1 MRMAYG
7 KRLAAATLAICVT
20 LTAGMAQAIE
30 IKPFEADTFEAAKSA
45 GKPVVVDV
53 TASWCSTCKAQ
64 QRIIGDLAKKPEFA
78 DVLVLQVD
86 VDTQKDAMR
95 SLGAQN
101 RSTLI
106 AFNGANETKRTVGD
120 TNPQSVEA
128 LFATTLTR

>member
-1 MRMAYG
+1 MRMIDG
-7 KRLAAATLAICVT
+7 KRLAAAAIGACMVFA
-20 LTAGMAQAIE
+20 AGMAQAIE
-30 IKPFEADTFEAAKSA
+30 IKPFEAAAFEAAKSA

-53 TASWCSTCKAQ
+53 TASWCSTCQAQ
-64 QRIIGDLAKKPEFA
+64 QRIIGELAKKPEFA

-86 VDTQKDAMR
+86 VDTQKDEMR

-106 AFNGANETKRTVGD
+106 AFNGAKETKRTVGD
-120 TNPQSVEA
+120 TNANSVEA

>member
-1 MRMAYG
+1 MRMNYG
-7 KRLAAATLAICVT
+7 ARLAATIAVCMTMA
-20 LTAGMAQAIE
+20 AGMAQAIE
-30 IKPFEADTFEAAKSA
+30 VKPFETTAFEAAKSA

-53 TASWCSTCKAQ
+53 TASWCSTCQAQ
-64 QRIIGDLAKKPEFA
+64 QRIIGELAKKPEFA

-86 VDTQKDAMR
+86 VDTQKDEMR

-106 AFNGANETKRTVGD
+106 AFNGAKETKRTVGD
-120 TNPQSVEA
+120 TNAKSVEA

>member
-1 MRMAYG
+1 MRMTYG

-20 LTAGMAQAIE
+20 LAAGMAQAIE
-30 IKPFEADTFEAAKSA
+30 IKPFDAASFEAAKSA

-64 QRIIGDLAKKPEFA
+64 QRIIGELAKKPEFA

-86 VDTQKDAMR
+86 VDTQKEEMR

-106 AFNGANETKRTVGD
+106 AFNGAKETKRTVGD
-120 TNPQSVEA
+120 TNALTVEA
-128 LFATTLTR
+128 LFATTLAR